1 MSQVEQEP
9 EFTYPISDKDVIG
22 KSTWTVLH
30 QYATTF
36 PDDPTE
42 RDKEEFKSLM
52 RAVLRGIPDSEPC
65 KCRTHAMEW
74 IQQNPPDQHMTDS
87 SALFAYTCNFHNS
100 VNERLGKKQH
110 NCAHLYRRTSN
121 NDECQTCSKIP
132 PGPLSTPQNVA
143 ENHPSQETG
152 NISNEQTNQIHP
164 DLVSVLTDF
173 KGVSKKVIE
182 ELCNQDKVPIPDI
195 QFAPCPQVPE
205 TSCTSILRDPVS
217 KRHLTK
223 GVIYLHPNVFA
234 LRTLVHE
241 YIHYLESYRMN
252 DEIALNEYEVEKRAQ
267 EILTKEFPYD
277 TKDKKTIQTLVPIIT
292 ATDTI
297 TVPRTGLKKSFLLR
311 QREKREVRRAKFGFA
326 KKEQIGEPG
335 AVMIPVSSPSPSM
348 EPGLEG
354 RYPVYTMVRSRFD
367 QEQQMRAFAEEKDG
381 QGEGGFFS
389 GFDKIYEP
397 IASRV
402 SIPARTL
409 NESLTAEFISSA
421 LTTIA
426 KSNLSPLGS
435 LLVTGLTSIGLLGA
449 NVLLKNNSYGVSL
462 GDRKMLMHITG
473 SLMMSNL
480 TYLNPKVNK
489 RLIKDAKELGSK
501 AAHMD
506 LKGMF
511 PILVE
516 SPFFDK
522 LTGKKTYQTTATAG
536 EGTASAGG
544 GGVSASAGGGGP
556 SVSGQRYATRQ
567 RQRESGGGGPRY
579 GAGGGIS
586 QGGPGNISPAE
597 LAREA
602 GLTDIF
608 GGYPSGSGNVPS
620 STPNLPLHESRR
632 PDDFIGIPGGGG
644 IGAPMQSQNPF
655 STRLEQQRPY
665 DYSQRY
671 GHLPGLEYD
680 YGDYER
686 STGSP
691 FSQKFYTS
699 ELQGGDEPFYNR
711 LRKAERLRGIGVLRE
726 DPGAYQPFH
735 YSSPIS
741 DEEDEEDYLT
751 EGDEE
756 LPFGYAL
763 SPEEEENLYG
773 TSYSDLESAGGGY

>member
-1 MSQVEQEP
+1 MSEQEQ
-9 EFTYPISDKDVIG
+9 ELTYPVTDKDLIG

-30 QYATTF
+30 QYTTTF
-36 PDDPTE
+36 PDNPTD

-74 IQQNPPDQHMTDS
+74 IQENPPDQHMTDS

-121 NDECQTCSKIP
+121 NDECPTCSKVP
-132 PGPLSTPQNVA
+132 PGPLSSPQNVA
-143 ENHPSQETG
+143 EQHPSQETG
-152 NISNEQTNQIHP
+152 SIPNEQTPNIHP

-182 ELCNQDKVPIPDI
+182 ELCHEDKVPVPDI

-277 TKDKKTIQTLVPIIT
+277 TKDKKSIQTLVPVIT
-292 ATDTI
+292 ATDT
-297 TVPRTGLKKSFLLR
+297 RTKLLASGKKSFLSR
-311 QREKREVRRAKFGFA
+311 QHEKRMQRRAKFGFA
-326 KKEQIGEPG
+326 KKEQGEG

-348 EPGLEG
+348 EPGMEG

-397 IASRV
+397 IATRV

-489 RLIKDAKELGSK
+489 RLINDAKDLGSK
-501 AAHMD
+501 AAKMD

-516 SPFFDK
+516 SPFYDK
-522 LTGKKTYQTTATAG
+522 LTGKKTYQATATAG
-536 EGTASAGG
+536 GGTAT
-544 GGVSASAGGGGP
+544 
-556 SVSGQRYATRQ
+556 VSGQRSSTRQQQRSEGGGGGGSPAQ
-567 RQRESGGGGPRY
+567 RQRSMQRQAGPSGRY

-620 STPNLPLHESRR
+620 STPDLPLHQSRR

-644 IGAPMQSQNPF
+644 IGAPMVSQNPF
-655 STRLEQQRPY
+655 SVRLEQQEPY

-671 GHLPGLEYD
+671 GRMPSGVDYD
-680 YGDYER
+680 MDYER

-691 FSQKFYTS
+691 FSQEFYIS
-699 ELQGGDEPFYNR
+699 ELQGGDEPFFNR

-726 DPGAYQPFH
+726 DPGSYQPFH

-741 DEEDEEDYLT
+741 DEEDEEDNQM

-756 LPFGYAL
+756 LPYGAYL
-763 SPEEEENLYG
+763 SPEEEEDLYG
-773 TSYSDLESAGGGY
+773 TSYADLEGAGGGY